1 MIWINKG
8 RFHPS
13 ADNHIR
19 HPKPQDTQSLAPAI
33 FCHCDK
39 VSINIAADTILVP
52 THIDWY
58 LR

>member
-52 THIDWY
+52 THID
-58 LR
+58 